1 MPRTK
6 LLFTA
11 ILVGAV
17 ALAGCSGELNPE
29 DPGQAYLLFREALVE
44 GDVDGMWDRTAPS
57 TREYFDERYEQ
68 LVDMDEKIK
77 NYLPRTDHKLA
88 RKQTGTILL
97 DEIDSGRDLFE
108 KIVAP
113 DGVSMSEAQRLGS
126 LIDQIEV
133 SKNNEEARAVTR
145 SGRTY
150 RLVKGDD
157 DEWYVRLVDSLQ
169 AVDKSFEWLE
179 RNRSAVSETV
189 NDLLEE
195 EQEEREEIIADL
207 MDVEQ

>member
-6 LLFTA
+6 LLFTTL
-11 ILVGAV
+11 LVGAV
-17 ALAGCSGELNPE
+17 AFAGCSGELNPE
-29 DPGQAYLLFREALVE
+29 DPGQAYLLFRDALVE

-108 KIVAP
+108 EIVAP
-113 DGVSMSEAQRLGS
+113 EGVSMSEAQRLGS

-150 RLVKGDD
+150 RLVKGED

-169 AVDKSFEWLE
+169 AVDESFEWLE

-207 MDVEQ
+207 MDVE